1 MFSSGGMPYPNIC
14 NSQILDHL
22 ECGYRMQ
29 RPEICS
35 EDLYKLMRQCWS
47 ENPDDRPSFS
57 EIVDKFEA
65 SEEISASQNNDPIYV
80 NFDQLAPNYIFPP
93 TNLYEPARQ
102 DFVNFDKSFQL
113 QSNDAG

>member
-1 MFSSGGMPYPNIC
+1 MPYPNIC

-57 EIVDKFEA
+57 QIVDKYEA
-65 SEEISASQNNDPIYV
+65 SDQISASQNNDPIYV

-102 DFVNFDKSFQL
+102 DFVGFDKSFQL
-113 QSNDAG
+113 KQNDAG